1 MRKVLVILFLIL
13 TACTNTISDNSVLYM
28 DPISE
33 GSLYDVLSDDLKKR
47 FESINN
53 SNPVEDYVLNAIG
66 KPITDLKIKDIDSEE
81 FSFPKEGKVIIEAVA
96 YWCPHCKKQID
107 NNTLI
112 ASQYPDIKIFQY
124 FNEGDKEQILEFY
137 EDKNIPEDIDII
149 PYDEDLS
156 AYIMSFKPQY
166 YPTFFFFEDGVCT
179 YICHGDIDTTRMSI
193 LYNNAFN
200 FKKEELINND
210 GESIFDVYIDEDK
223 LFNSLSVQ
231 NQQRLLD
238 LKNSKDLTLSI
249 MAKEV
254 YYNDLYMND
263 NAQYSLEDFS
273 SYIDARVVVFY
284 LSELNLADDIKTI
297 NKFIDKHQDIKV
309 LSILCDNKD
318 MNTSNEYKALNI
330 ELKGDISSSNGYLPK
345 TLSDLKVAY
354 PSVVFIENNRFMGG
368 FSDIDD
374 TKLEFAYN
382 TFLGENSIAL
392 KENN

>member
-33 GSLYDVLSDDLKKR
+33 GSLYDVLSDDLKNR

-107 NNTLI
+107 NNNLI

-193 LYNNAFN
+193 L
-200 FKKEELINND
+200 
-210 GESIFDVYIDEDK
+210 
-223 LFNSLSVQ
+223 
-231 NQQRLLD
+231 
-238 LKNSKDLTLSI
+238 
-249 MAKEV
+249 
-254 YYNDLYMND
+254 
-263 NAQYSLEDFS
+263 
-273 SYIDARVVVFY
+273 
-284 LSELNLADDIKTI
+284 
-297 NKFIDKHQDIKV
+297 
-309 LSILCDNKD
+309 
-318 MNTSNEYKALNI
+318 
-330 ELKGDISSSNGYLPK
+330 
-345 TLSDLKVAY
+345 
-354 PSVVFIENNRFMGG
+354 
-368 FSDIDD
+368 
-374 TKLEFAYN
+374 
-382 TFLGENSIAL
+382 
-392 KENN
+392 